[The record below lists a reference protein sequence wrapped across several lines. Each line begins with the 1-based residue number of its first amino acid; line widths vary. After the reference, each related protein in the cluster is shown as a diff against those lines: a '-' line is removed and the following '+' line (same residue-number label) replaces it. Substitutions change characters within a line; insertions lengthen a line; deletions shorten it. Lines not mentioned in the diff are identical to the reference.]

1 MFFKKKKSSG
11 IFEFAKRMEVTNMEN
26 DKMTNIRGGED
37 DYTWW
42 DHFKDIVA
50 DRWEQKTAP
59 EPTYRERVNAGSNGV
74 ER

>member
-1 MFFKKKKSSG
+1 MFFKKKKENG
-11 IFEFAKRMEVTNMEN
+11 IFEFAKRTEVT
-26 DKMTNIRGGED
+26 KMDDGKLTNITGG
-37 DYTWW
+37 DYSWW